1 MKEQEI
7 KEQEIKD
14 LGFEIQHETIESSGY
29 NNDWYY
35 YTLTIGDVC
44 LISNA
49 NDEVDKDKW
58 DVSVFNSNTCIKNIN
73 DLKTLVNILN
83 KSV

>member
-44 LISNA
+44 LISNS
-49 NDEVDKDKW
+49 NDEVDK
-58 DVSVFNSNTCIKNIN
+58 
-73 DLKTLVNILN
+73 
-83 KSV
+83 